1 MHGMENVIF
10 FVALRPSDVHT
21 PISLL
26 HAVTGALE
34 KRTIHHEAPVSQK
47 SSKQERTDFCGD
59 KLRR

>member
-1 MHGMENVIF
+1 MENVSERNHT
-10 FVALRPSDVHT
+10 ATSDVHT

-47 SSKQERTDFCGD
+47 SSKTERTDFCGD